1 MDTPN
6 KHEPVTSLDPA
17 FPSFQDCPAAQRA
30 LDYYLKPGV
39 ATAQAEQRFFDVNR
53 NISGEE
59 ALVHACDLLR
69 CAAATAHESANRL
82 NGSNRDLAFSVVHM
96 IDLVKVML
104 DRSLDGYPLAKRCAQ
119 NGATNAGHGKKFSN
133 RCDKII

>member
-1 MDTPN
+1 MDIPN
-6 KHEPVTSLDPA
+6 KDEPSSPFNGP
-17 FPSFQDCPAAQRA
+17 FPSLQDCPAAQRA

-39 ATAQAEQRFFDVNR
+39 SDAQAEHRFFDVNR

-82 NGSNRDLAFSVVHM
+82 QGSSRDLAFSVVHM
-96 IDLVKVML
+96 IDLVKVMI
-104 DRSLDGYPLAKRCAQ
+104 DRSLDGYPTR
-119 NGATNAGHGKKFSN
+119 
-133 RCDKII
+133 

>member
-1 MDTPN
+1 MDTSNKEQPN
-6 KHEPVTSLDPA
+6 TPHDSSFTSL
-17 FPSFQDCPAAQRA
+17 QDCPAAQRA

-39 ATAQAEQRFFDVNR
+39 SNAPAEHRFFDVNH
-53 NISGEE
+53 NIGAEE

-82 NGSNRDLAFSVVHM
+82 DGSSRDLAFSVVHM

-104 DRSLDGYPLAKRCAQ
+104 DRSPDGYPTRQA
-119 NGATNAGHGKKFSN
+119 
-133 RCDKII
+133 

>member
-6 KHEPVTSLDPA
+6 KDQPGSPFDST
-17 FPSFQDCPAAQRA
+17 FPPLQDCPAAKRA
-30 LDYYLKPGV
+30 LDYYLKPSV
-39 ATAQAEQRFFDVNR
+39 SQAQAGHRFFDVNH
-53 NISGEE
+53 SVSAEE

-69 CAAATAHESANRL
+69 CAAATAHESANQL

-104 DRSLDGYPLAKRCAQ
+104 DRSLDGYPTR
-119 NGATNAGHGKKFSN
+119 
-133 RCDKII
+133 